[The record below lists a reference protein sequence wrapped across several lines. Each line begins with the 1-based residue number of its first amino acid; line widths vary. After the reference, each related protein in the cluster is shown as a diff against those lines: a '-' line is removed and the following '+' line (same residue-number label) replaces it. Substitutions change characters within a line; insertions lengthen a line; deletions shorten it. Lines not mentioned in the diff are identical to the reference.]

1 MNPDLQKFLDCPRPA
16 AVPAM
21 RWPVELRLFVLA
33 PHPDDFDAIGVTLR
47 FFQQNGNP
55 IQLAVVSGSASGVL
69 DEFCAPSDKA
79 TKAVVREHEQH
90 DSLRFFGLSEEH
102 VTFLRLKE
110 EDTGA
115 PLDDT
120 ENEAAI
126 RRQLLAHR
134 PQIVFLPHGADS
146 NAGHRRVHAM
156 FLRAAAT
163 LDEPPAAFLIRDPKT
178 LSFRADLYMP
188 FDEEAARWKRRLL
201 LHNRSQEHRNR
212 RQRDHGFD
220 DRILD
225 VNRQIAAEM
234 NCGAPFA
241 EAFQVEAILHRTGCE
256 PKRRTAGSRL

>member
-1 MNPDLQKFLDCPRPA
+1 MSNTALPMIAAAGRAQPA
-16 AVPAM
+16 AIPAIQ
-21 RWPVELRLFVLA
+21 WPAELRLFVLA

-55 IQLAVVSGSASGVL
+55 IHLAVVSGSASGVL
-69 DEFCAPSDKA
+69 DDFCAPSDNA
-79 TKAVVREHEQH
+79 TKAAVREREQR
-90 DSLRFFGLSEEH
+90 DSLRFFGLGEEH

-110 EDTGA
+110 DDTGA
-115 PLDDT
+115 PLNDT
-120 ENEAAI
+120 ENETAI

-156 FLRAAAT
+156 FLRAAAA
-163 LDEPPAAFLIRDPKT
+163 LDEPLAAFLIRDPKT

-201 LHNRSQEHRNR
+201 LHHRSQEHRNR
-212 RQRDHGFD
+212 RQRGRGFD

-225 VNRQIAAEM
+225 VNRQIAAELD
-234 NCGAPFA
+234 CSAPFA
-241 EAFQVEAILHRTGCE
+241 EAFQVEVV
-256 PKRRTAGSRL
+256 PRRI

>member
-1 MNPDLQKFLDCPRPA
+1 MNPGLQKLLSLPRPA
-16 AVPAM
+16 AIPAM
-21 RWPVELRLFVLA
+21 RWPAELRLFVLA

-69 DEFCAPSDKA
+69 NEFCSPPDNA
-79 TKAVVREHEQH
+79 TKVAVREQEQR
-90 DSLRFFGLSEEH
+90 DSLRFFGLGEER
-102 VTFLRLKE
+102 VTFLRLR
-110 EDTGA
+110 EDDAGA
-115 PLDDT
+115 PLDDA

-126 RRQLLAHR
+126 RRQLLEHR
-134 PQIVFLPHGADS
+134 SQVVFLPHGADS

-188 FDEEAARWKRRLL
+188 FDEETARWKRRLL
-201 LHNRSQEHRNR
+201 LHHRSQEHRNR

-220 DRILD
+220 DRILH
-225 VNRQIAAEM
+225 VNHEIAAEL